1 MPPALSEKNFEA
13 TIEQVLTQA
22 LPAPGPA
29 TARQKKG
36 PVPGRSSG
44 FPSCCA
50 RLGLGGLDNS
60 SSSEGAAV
68 RSLGRQPQDPGETTK
83 DAFSSPIGAARASRG
98 RALLSPDW
106 GSEQGTGRLG
116 TSWGLRLQ
124 ATNFRRYAARE
135 NPVICNP

>member
-1 MPPALSEKNFEA
+1 MPPVLSEKNFEA
-13 TIEQVLTQA
+13 TIEQGLTQA

-36 PVPGRSSG
+36 
-44 FPSCCA
+44 
-50 RLGLGGLDNS
+50 L
-60 SSSEGAAV
+60 
-68 RSLGRQPQDPGETTK
+68 SL
-83 DAFSSPIGAARASRG
+83 AARAVFLRVAHVLAWAGSTIPQAPKERQFIAWGVSPRTQERRQKMPFPAPSG
-98 RALLSPDW
+98 RHARAVAEPSCRPDW

-124 ATNFRRYAARE
+124 ATNCRRYAARE